1 MRRNISALNL
11 LILLLASCTALGGQ
25 STSEKKPAK
34 PKRVFT
40 NEDLGKIR
48 EKYGTESNS
57 TPAAPPIQPGD
68 SSEPSVQAGTPAKA
82 ASPESKAYW
91 MAKLKETDSALE
103 KAKAQELKFYGIVE
117 KYELKLRDAKGD
129 FHTRTS
135 QEQLADSMKNLSRA
149 KDEVKQGQEAKAKL
163 LAEAAEKGFKPSD
176 LIEESPR

>member
-1 MRRNISALNL
+1 MRSGFHVLNL
-11 LILLLASCTALGGQ
+11 LILALASLTVLGQ
-25 STSEKKPAK
+25 STSEKPAK
-34 PKRVFT
+34 AKRVFT

-57 TPAAPPIQPGD
+57 APAAGPIQTGD
-68 SSEPSVQAGTPAKA
+68 SSKPVVQAGTPAKA

-91 MAKLKETDSALE
+91 VAKLKETDSALE
-103 KAKAQELKFYGIVE
+103 KAKAQELKFYGVVE
-117 KYELKLRDAKGD
+117 KYEQKLRDAKGD

-149 KDEVKQGQEAKAKL
+149 KDEVKQGQEAKARL

-176 LIEESPR
+176 LIEASPR